1 MFSTQSSGAV
11 NAAVNAVTDVANG
24 AANAVTNVANGAAN
38 AVTNVANGAANAVT
52 NVANGAAN
60 AVTNAGVGAANAAT
74 NLFQSVN
81 KAANTAVNTV
91 AQNIPSF
98 NSLIPIGNSSSG
110 ANANAK
116 PANANVKANNAP
128 TKNLFGNLVNRGNNA
143 NNRGNNAGNNG
154 MAVQNSI
161 VGWFNP
167 LYIFIGLVLIFLVIF
182 TFYSEQI
189 KTGYEYIVGSL
200 RNALGMPV
208 NPDVTSAVSPVVPLT
223 PVTVAP
229 EAPQDTTLEQESM
242 PQPSQK
248 SIVER
253 VLPSSGGEVFNVAQN
268 KFTYYDAEPLC
279 KALGAELAT
288 YEQVKDAWGQGADW
302 CNYGW
307 VKGQMAVYPTQSETY
322 DKLQSGPDDQKRAC
336 GTVGINGGYFDNPEF
351 KYGVNCY
358 GKKPNQS
365 AHDQMMLMSQGKAP
379 KSPDALRVDQLVNE
393 FKDES
398 DSLFIKPFNNE
409 KWVSA

>member
-11 NAAVNAVTDVANG
+11 NSAVNAVTDAASG
-24 AANAVTNVANGAAN
+24 AVNAVTNAASGT
-38 AVTNVANGAANAVT
+38 V
-52 NVANGAAN
+52 N
-60 AVTNAGVGAANAAT
+60 AVTNAGADAVNAVANVGASAATAVSNAA
-74 NLFQSVN
+74 NNIFKSVN
-81 KAANTAVNTV
+81 KATNSAVNTV
-91 AQNIPSF
+91 S
-98 NSLIPIGNSSSG
+98 NSLMPIGNKSSKNSNNFMENRNNNR
-110 ANANAK
+110 NANISPK
-116 PANANVKANNAP
+116 NAVDW
-128 TKNLFGNLVNRGNNA
+128 L
-143 NNRGNNAGNNG
+143 
-154 MAVQNSI
+154 
-161 VGWFNP
+161 NP
-167 LYIFIGLVLIFLVIF
+167 FYIFIGLVLVFLMIF
-182 TFYSEQI
+182 TFYSDHI
-189 KTGYEYIVGSL
+189 KSGYQYAVSSI

-208 NPDVTSAVSPVVPLT
+208 HPDVTSAISPT
-223 PVTVAP
+223 IPVTIAP
-229 EAPQDTTLEQESM
+229 EAPQNLTLEQESM

-253 VLPSSGGEVFNVAQN
+253 VLPSGGEVFNVAQN

-322 DKLQSGPDDQKRAC
+322 NKLQSGPDDQKRAC

-358 GKKPNQS
+358 GKKPDQS
-365 AHDQMMLMSQGKAP
+365 AHDQMMLMSEGKAP
-379 KSPDALRVDQLVNE
+379 KSPESLKVDQLVNE

>member
-11 NAAVNAVTDVANG
+11 NAAVTAVTDAASG
-24 AANAVTNVANGAAN
+24 AAEAVT
-38 AVTNVANGAANAVT
+38 T
-52 NVANGAAN
+52 
-60 AVTNAGVGAANAAT
+60 AGVGAANAAN

-91 AQNIPSF
+91 AQNLPSF
-98 NSLIPIGNSSSG
+98 NSLIPIGNTSSG
-110 ANANAK
+110 ANSQANAA
-116 PANANVKANNAP
+116 PVNNS
-128 TKNLFGNLVNRGNNA
+128 KNLFGFGNNDNA
-143 NNRGNNAGNNG
+143 GNNRGNLGNNRGNLGNNRGNLGNNRSNIGNNRG
-154 MAVQNSI
+154 MNIQNSI
-161 VGWFNP
+161 VDWFNP
-167 LYIFIGLVLIFLVIF
+167 LYVFIGLVLIFLVIF
-182 TFYSEQI
+182 TFYSTQI

-208 NPDVTSAVSPVVPLT
+208 NPDVTSAVSPVAVT
-223 PVTVAP
+223 PVTIAP
-229 EAPQDTTLEQESM
+229 EAPQDTTLEQESI

-253 VLPSSGGEVFNVAQN
+253 ILPSGGEVFNVAQN

-288 YEQVKDAWGQGADW
+288 YEQVKDAWGKGADW

-307 VKGQMAVYPTQSETY
+307 VKGQMAVYPTQNETY
-322 DKLQSGPDDQKRAC
+322 DKLQLGPDDQKRAC

-379 KSPDALRVDQLVNE
+379 KSPESLRVDQLVNE
-393 FKDES
+393 FRDES